1 LETRTLQDSRKI
13 PWKRIAAEGAAVVV
27 SILIAFW
34 IEAWWQERSERVTL
48 IEYLVQFENEIIA
61 NDELIDAHFGEIAG
75 DLIALHSVFL
85 MLSDSDQKALPES
98 FGTAL
103 GRALYFGS
111 PAVRMNAYDDLAN
124 SGNFR
129 FVTNAKFKEVINE
142 YNYSVEVLDIHSAFL
157 TSVYLDHVVPAIS
170 PHIALSN
177 LGWKMYDNNLAPDGV
192 NTGVT
197 PAAPFSI
204 NVTGL
209 KSQAVWNAL
218 FSWKSGKI
226 DKIRRLNQMK
236 EFGLELRDLVRAEIE
251 YQNQ

>member
-1 LETRTLQDSRKI
+1 LQDSQKI

-34 IEAWWQERSERVTL
+34 IDAWWQERSERVAL
-48 IEYLVQFENEIIA
+48 VEYLVQFENEVIA
-61 NDELIDAHFGEIAG
+61 NDELIDAHLSEISG
-75 DLIALHSVFL
+75 DLVALHRVFL
-85 MLSDSDQKALPES
+85 VLSNSDQQALPES
-98 FGTAL
+98 FGTDL

-129 FVTNAKFKEVINE
+129 FVRNAEFKRVINE
-142 YNYSVEVLDIHSAFL
+142 YKNSVDVLDIHSAFL
-157 TSVYLDHVVPAIS
+157 TSVYLDHVVPAIG
-170 PHIALSN
+170 PYIALSN
-177 LGWKMYDNNLAPDGV
+177 LGWEMYENNLAPDGV

-197 PAAPFSI
+197 PAAPFST
-204 NVTGL
+204 NVGGL

-236 EFGLELRDLVRAEIE
+236 EFGLELRDLLRAEIE